1 MIPLELVTQKL
12 TCLRWLFTED
22 DYSLSF
28 EESVT
33 EDESLKEGRHSDSH
47 RRDAKRRKNNKPPL
61 SEDSKH
67 LFLHF
72 FLLLATDFQASS
84 VLQSERCRNTT
95 SAAPVTSIRATKVA
109 TEEG

>member
-12 TCLRWLFTED
+12 MCLLWLFTED

-67 LFLHF
+67 LFLQF
-72 FLLLATDFQASS
+72 FWCWQQTSKQ
-84 VLQSERCRNTT
+84 VLCFRV
-95 SAAPVTSIRATKVA
+95 SAAEILHQRHQSHQ
-109 TEEG
+109 